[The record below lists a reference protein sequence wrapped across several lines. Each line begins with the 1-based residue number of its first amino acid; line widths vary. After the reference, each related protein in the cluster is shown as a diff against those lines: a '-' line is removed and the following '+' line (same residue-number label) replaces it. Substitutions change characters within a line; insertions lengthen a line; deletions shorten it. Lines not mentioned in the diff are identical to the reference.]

1 MFKPATAR
9 FQTPALFGAALV
21 TLAMLGFVDGLA
33 RQEAQA
39 LEMAAKAAA
48 PVAAAAV
55 APRG

>member
-1 MFKPATAR
+1 MFKTTATR
-9 FQTPALFGAALV
+9 FHTSALASAALV

-39 LEMAAKAAA
+39 VEMAAKAAQ
-48 PVAAAAV
+48 PVAAASA